1 MLARSNEPTNADAAL
16 APTAP
21 AGTRGDAFDRAQRHS
36 RRVRVLKFA
45 VPVLAAGI
53 AVAFPVYSYFA
64 APVSISIQADGTAF
78 ANGKLVM
85 ANPKLNGFTKQK
97 LPYSLTALRAIQD
110 VGKQDII
117 QLEGIHAKLPLTADN
132 VAVVDASSFTTAV
145 EKNPTLMH
153 AAIDGGRAAFR
164 INCSACHGSGAAG
177 SKGYPNLNDDDW
189 LWGGDIKSI
198 QQTLLDGVRF
208 PGDDNTRMSQMPAFG
223 KDEILKADEVQDV
236 VSYVRFISHQEA
248 ASPSAKRGSAIFA
261 NNCAVC
267 HGPNGGGNRTVGA
280 PNLTDK
286 IWLYGGDRDTLTQ
299 TVTNARYGIMP
310 AWGQKLDPVTLKMV
324 AVYVHSL
331 GGGEAIPATAPA
343 ATVAAK

>member
-1 MLARSNEPTNADAAL
+1 MADNKRIDHATGTPTVGHEWDGIEELDTPMPRWWLYILYATIVFAIGYCIAY
-16 APTAP
+16 P
-21 AGTRGDAFDRAQRHS
+21 AWPLLTRGTPG
-36 RRVRVLKFA
+36 VLGWTSKGQLEA
-45 VPVLAAGI
+45 ELAADQK
-53 AVAFPVYSYFA
+53 AKA
-64 APVSISIQADGTAF
+64 ATLAAIDR
-78 ANGKLVM
+78 
-85 ANPKLNGFTKQK
+85 
-97 LPYSLTALRAIQD
+97 LPIEE
-110 VGKQDII
+110 I
-117 QLEGIHAKLPLTADN
+117 
-132 VAVVDASSFTTAV
+132 

-189 LWGGDIKSI
+189 LWGGDVKSI

-331 GGGEAIPATAPA
+331 GGGEAIPAAAPA